1 MTQSI
6 LHATAPPSRPAK
18 IADTTASR
26 IEAALGGLGAMVLAT
41 MLAIVALAAAARYLV
56 GIGIFGS
63 DELAIW
69 LFALVVALGLPS
81 LATSALAMRLDL
93 LPSALDRRA
102 RALVDMIAEGVAC
115 HAGLVF
121 LFGGVEVMRALGGTS
136 TSLGLPE
143 WLRFAAVPAGA
154 VLMLVLLVLRA
165 AAAGRLPAGL
175 AAIALGVGLHAATTV
190 GWGVAVSSPA
200 LFAGGIALAW
210 TFIGVP
216 LPLAVVSAAAVA
228 IPLGS
233 TLPLSAIVQT
243 TVSGFGKF
251 LLLAI
256 PFFLLAGVVMQTGGL
271 AERLQRFASAFV
283 GHLRGG
289 IAQSTLLTNTLF
301 AGVSGSSIADAAF
314 GAKALA
320 PSLRAA
326 GYAPA
331 RATAIVAATSILP
344 NIIPPSIAFLIL
356 AHATALSVGPLFAG
370 GLVAGLVL
378 AAVFAVTLHVG
389 GAVEGRG
396 PPRVDRSGRIA
407 ATLGALPVFGLALV
421 ILLGIRLGAVTPTEA
436 AALAACYALVT
447 ALTLRG
453 AAGLFEAFTR
463 AARETAAVGLLV
475 GTAAPFVFL
484 VAVDGLPGQVSALM
498 SGLGPAGVLVV
509 ANLLLLVVGCLLD
522 IGAAIL
528 LFAPLLLPAAIA
540 AGIDPVAFG
549 VLVVVNLMIGGLTPP
564 VGVLVYVAA
573 GLAGLPAGQVF
584 RAVTPFVAVLV
595 AALALMSAAVWLH
608 AIH

>member
-1 MTQSI
+1 MTKSI
-6 LHATAPPSRPAK
+6 LHAAAPPSRPAK
-18 IADTTASR
+18 IAGATASR

-41 MLAIVALAAAARYLV
+41 MLAIVALAAAARYLA

-115 HAGLVF
+115 HAGLV
-121 LFGGVEVMRALGGTS
+121 LIFGGVEVMRALGGTS

-154 VLMLVLLVLRA
+154 VLMLVLVVLRA

-175 AAIALGVGLHAATTV
+175 AAIALGVGLHAAATV

-200 LFAGGIALAW
+200 LFACAIALAW
-210 TFIGVP
+210 MFIGVP
-216 LPLAVVSAAAVA
+216 LPFALVSAAAAA

-356 AHATALSVGPLFAG
+356 AHATSLSVGALFAG

-396 PPRVDRSGRIA
+396 RPRVDRSGRIA
-407 ATLGALPVFGLALV
+407 ASLGALPVFGLALV

-436 AALAACYALVT
+436 AALAACYALAT
-447 ALTLRG
+447 ALILRG

-463 AARETAAVGLLV
+463 AARETAAIGLLV

-484 VAVDGLPGQVSALM
+484 VAVDGLPGQVSAML
-498 SGLGPAGVLVV
+498 SGLGPAGVLMI

-540 AGIDPVAFG
+540 AGIDPIAFG
-549 VLVVVNLMIGGLTPP
+549 VLLVVNLMIGGLTPP

-573 GLAGLPAGQVF
+573 GLAGLPASRVF
-584 RAVTPFVAVLV
+584 HAVTPYVAVLV